1 MSAIIRNGWEI
12 YFHRDLFGQQRRELK
27 EQVNQLKIK
36 LSPTEFVKHPTVKL
50 LAAVMTGI
58 KEKIVLDPFAPHFA
72 LKGSL
77 RHYGRLK
84 GMGLSDR
91 HRLFFRAFES
101 GDRKVLIILW
111 LGFPRKQGDKND
123 CYEVFSRMVSNG
135 DFPDTLEKLLAES
148 CVTVS

>member
-1 MSAIIRNGWEI
+1 MIRNGWEI
-12 YFHRDLFGQQRRELK
+12 YFHRKLFGEQRRQLK

-36 LSPTEFVKHPTVKL
+36 LPPSEFGKHPTVKL

-58 KEKIVLDPFAPHFA
+58 KEKIVLDPFAPQFS

-91 HRLFFRAFES
+91 HRLFFRAFEAE
-101 GDRKVLIILW
+101 GRKILIILW

-135 DFPDTLEKLLAES
+135 DFPETLEQLLAEID
-148 CVTVS
+148 VI